1 MTDTRRRVVVTL
13 TLAVGATLLGVS
25 LATRPGDPLFYPL
38 LLAVAATWL
47 IGGRLSGPL
56 HLGRTGTGRRP
67 LLGPVAVGLAA
78 GVAFVIGGL
87 LLRLV
92 PDLRD
97 LVVDVL
103 DHARRG
109 NPALVG
115 LLALVNGLAEEVFF
129 RGAVY
134 AAFERRAVL
143 GTTAVYVLA
152 TAATGNPML
161 VVAGVVMGT
170 LFAWQRRLSGGVL
183 APAITHLT
191 WTLVVILGLPLAVGH

>member
-1 MTDTRRRVVVTL
+1 MTDRRRRVVVVITL
-13 TLAVGATLLGVS
+13 VVGATLLGLS

-38 LLAVAATWL
+38 LLAVAATWV

-56 HLGRTGTGRRP
+56 HLGRTGAGRRP
-67 LLGPVAVGLAA
+67 VLAPFVIGLAA
-78 GVAFVIGGL
+78 GLAFVVGGL
-87 LLRLV
+87 ILRLI

-97 LVVDVL
+97 PVVDVL

-109 NPALVG
+109 NPVLVG

-143 GTTAVYVLA
+143 GTTAVYVLV

-161 VVAGVVMGT
+161 VLAGVIMGT

-191 WTLVVILGLPLAVGH
+191 WTLVVIVGLPLAVGG